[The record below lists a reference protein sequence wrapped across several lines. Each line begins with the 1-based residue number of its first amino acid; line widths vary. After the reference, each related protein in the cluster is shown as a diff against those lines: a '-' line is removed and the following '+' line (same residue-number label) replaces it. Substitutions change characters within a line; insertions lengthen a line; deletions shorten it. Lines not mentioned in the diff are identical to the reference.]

1 MTKQPGSIFS
11 VDVTGLETAI
21 GEPAYARICD
31 RIRSAITSGALA
43 PNARLPSSRMLARDF
58 RVARNTVDS
67 ALGQL
72 VADGYIVRRRGA
84 GSFVAGHLP
93 ERDLYPRSRKR
104 AAMPKSKADN
114 AERRLSQRAQALRI
128 NCGVHPSFGQVQFQR
143 NAGRMN

>member
-67 ALGQL
+67 ALGRYGG
-72 VADGYIVRRRGA
+72 DYWEYGA
-84 GSFVAGHLP
+84 SNGLT
-93 ERDLYPRSRKR
+93 
-104 AAMPKSKADN
+104 
-114 AERRLSQRAQALRI
+114 ALREAI
-128 NCGVHPSFGQVQFQR
+128 AALPSLS
-143 NAGRMN
+143 A